1 MPFPSKKTFAF
12 FDALPPYLGGKRK
25 LLGTIFKEIARHID
39 PREWR
44 NCTFVDGFMG
54 GGSVSLYAK
63 TQFGTVLSND
73 FSDRSAMIAR
83 AVLENNG
90 VKLDPMDCRLLLAG
104 SDSPTNFAATL
115 VPDWYREDTA
125 AVIDRA
131 LAYADT
137 LGNATKAAMVRLVVW
152 RIICL
157 SRPSA
162 GDFTSKRLVERAMAG
177 ELKTTGVVSARFA
190 FRPPDIRDIRHFA
203 DMTNRGVFRGNLSF
217 SQRDALK
224 ASAEWGGD
232 VVYLDPPY
240 AGDSGYEQ
248 FYRLA
253 DSTMRQEEIP
263 KGGSSPFTEP
273 EQAERSIFTVASN
286 VRRAGARLLIASNS
300 DESIPRDRQAVIFA
314 EAGWDVY
321 EVAVKHTHSIASSK
335 GTGHAEKSGSSEVML
350 VGRPRP

>member
-73 FSDRSAMIAR
+73 FSDRSAMIAH

-217 SQRDALK
+217 SQRDALE

-240 AGDSGYEQ
+240 ASDSAYEK
-248 FYRLA
+248 FYHLA
-253 DSTMRQEEIP
+253 DSTMAQRLLANDAV
-263 KGGSSPFTEP
+263 SPFSDKGT
-273 EQAERSIFTVASN
+273 AANAIATVSEN
-286 VRRAGARLLIASNS
+286 VYKAGARVIIASNS
-300 DESIPRDRQAVIFA
+300 DEGLSRERQIEIF
-314 EAGWDVY
+314 GRHWDAY
-321 EVAVKHTHSIASSK
+321 EVPVQHRHSIASSK
-335 GTGHAEKSGSSEVML
+335 GTGHAEASGATEVMI
-350 VGRPRP
+350 VGTRR